1 LIRRRFLL
9 AGVLLTLFGVGWWA
23 GRGLSAG
30 RNDLY
35 QNLDVFVEVVQRVEQ
50 AYVDPVDAGKLMDG
64 ALRGL
69 TRSLDPYSQY
79 LDAKGY
85 EDLEVTTHGKFGG
98 VGLVVSVRDGWPVVV
113 SPIEGGPAWSL
124 GIQTGDVISAIDGK
138 STTGLTLEEVAVRLR
153 GDPGTKV
160 QITIH
165 RDGGDRDQDFTI
177 ERKVITTKAVP
188 YAFVLP
194 GGVGYLRLADFSED
208 AATEVRGAIARLRG
222 QGATRLLLDLRSN
235 PGGLLEQAVG
245 VVEQLVP
252 SKTLVVYTRGR
263 MKGSDRQYLAA
274 GTRPETG
281 WPVVVLVDRGT
292 ASASEIVAGALQ
304 DLDRGLIVGETSF
317 GKGLVQSVFPLRG
330 RGALKLTTARYYTP
344 SGRCINSLA
353 TERRLDSLATAAD
366 EEDDTE
372 DGSNATPDTTGA
384 QMFHTVSGRPVF
396 GGGGIRP
403 DVVVPADTLPPLARA
418 LELRGLPFR
427 FANHWVTTHPAWR
440 AGTGPDDELWRAF
453 HAAADSVQVPGDPG
467 AWERERPVVE
477 RALRREIARR
487 QGGDA
492 AAARVALEDDPVV
505 GRALQVLGRSQK
517 AHDVFA
523 LATEPPSRSPRPAS
537 TGRVTEHR

>member
-9 AGVLLTLFGVGWWA
+9 AAVLLALFGVGWWA
-23 GRGLSAG
+23 GRVMSAG
-30 RNDLY
+30 RSDLY

-69 TRSLDPYSQY
+69 THSLDPYSQY

-85 EDLEVTTHGKFGG
+85 DDLQVTTHGKFGG
-98 VGLVVSVRDGWPVVV
+98 VGLVVSVRDGAPVVV

-138 STTGLTLEEVAVRLR
+138 STTGLTLEDVAARLR

-165 RDGGDRDQDFTI
+165 RDEVSDQDFTI
-177 ERKVITTKAVP
+177 ERRIITTKAVP

-208 AATEVRGAIARLRG
+208 ASTEVRNAVARLRG
-222 QGATRLLLDLRSN
+222 EGATRLLLDLRSN

-252 SKTLVVYTRGR
+252 AKTMVVYTRGR
-263 MKGSDRQYLAA
+263 MKSSDRQYLAA

-353 TERRLDSLATAAD
+353 TERRLDSLTTSAD
-366 EEDDTE
+366 DEGDSE
-372 DGSNATPDTTGA
+372 DGSHDAPDTTGA
-384 QMFHTVSGRPVF
+384 GTFHTVSGRPVF

-403 DVVVPADTLPPLARA
+403 DIVVPADTLPPLTRR
-418 LELRGLPFR
+418 LEQRGLPFR
-427 FANHWVTTHPAWR
+427 FANHWVTTHPASKSG
-440 AGTGPDDELWRAF
+440 AGSSDEIWRAF
-453 HAAADSVQVPGDPG
+453 RAMADSVQVPGDPG

-477 RALRREIARR
+477 RALRREVARR
-487 QGGDA
+487 QSGDA
-492 AAARVALEDDPVV
+492 AAARVALEDDPTMN
-505 GRALQVLGRSQK
+505 RALQVLGRSQK
-517 AHDVFA
+517 ARDVFA
-523 LATEPPSRSPRPAS
+523 LAAEPPSRSPHPARPA
-537 TGRVTEHR
+537 GRVTEHR